1 MHHHIIHLD
10 CGLRH
15 KITLLWLL
23 ICNSGLKFSN
33 WENSSKLKEA
43 PGVTEYAL
51 LPKYRQQTNIVKKN
65 LKRLQESLGKMT
77 GAYKSCI
84 PDLMKRHESI
94 AKYVVDSP
102 LSIRGAALGM
112 ELPYKFSL
120 VSVILINLCLSHRE
134 EFCLKRTHRPWC
146 RLHLGRVNQYWSW
159 VQKFILFSWLQSHG
173 CTEERGRCRNL
184 LFQLGHLGNHISIVS
199 PF

>member
-1 MHHHIIHLD
+1 M
-10 CGLRH
+10 
-15 KITLLWLL
+15 
-23 ICNSGLKFSN
+23 KFSN

-112 ELPYKFSL
+112 ELPYKLSL
-120 VSVILINLCLSHRE
+120 CFLLIYSLINVHN
-134 EFCLKRTHRPWC
+134 FHD
-146 RLHLGRVNQYWSW
+146 
-159 VQKFILFSWLQSHG
+159 
-173 CTEERGRCRNL
+173 
-184 LFQLGHLGNHISIVS
+184 
-199 PF
+199 